1 FPRSWPRPLRRRG
14 LDVLLTVLRFNFAS
28 PQGDPRKQ
36 GELLTTALELAEW
49 GESHGFT
56 SVSVDEHH
64 ATGHGWSCNPIMA
77 AAMFLAR
84 TTTLIASVDCALGPL
99 WNPVRLAED
108 IALVDNMSRGRLHTT
123 VGLGY
128 RTVEY
133 DSLGVDFSQRGKLMD
148 GLVERIL
155 SVWAGADA
163 GAGSDCADSEGG
175 VCTGTWTRPH
185 PPLYVG
191 GGARATARR
200 AARFRLPLSLADH
213 LPEIAAYYRE
223 LCAEIGMTP
232 FILMPGATNRGMIYL
247 HEDPDRAWAELGDH
261 ILWEAVTYG
270 EWSTDQ
276 RSLMHL
282 PGVRTLDEVKAS
294 GRYRFLT
301 PDQLIEEVREA
312 DDYGPL
318 VLHPLVGGM
327 PVDEAWKS
335 VRLLTDVVLP
345 ALS

>member
-1 FPRSWPRPLRRRG
+1 M
-14 LDVLLTVLRFNFAS
+14 LLPVLRFNFAS
-28 PQGDPRKQ
+28 PLGDPRTQ
-36 GELLTTALELAEW
+36 SELIRAAIELAQW
-49 GESHGFT
+49 GESRGIT
-56 SVSVDEHH
+56 TISVDEHH
-64 ATGHGWSCNPIMA
+64 ATGQGWSSNPILA

-84 TTTLIASVDCALGPL
+84 TSTSIASVDCALGPL

-133 DSLGVDFSQRGKLMD
+133 DSLRADFSRRGALMD
-148 GLVERIL
+148 SLIERML
-155 SVWAGADA
+155 SVWSGDEA
-163 GAGSDCADSEGG
+163 EQG

-191 GGARATARR
+191 GGSLATARR

-213 LPEIAAYYRE
+213 LPDVATLYRE
-223 LCAEIGMTP
+223 LCAEAGIAP
-232 FILMPGATNRGMIYL
+232 LIIMPGPVNRGMIYL
-247 HEDPDRAWAELGDH
+247 HEDPDRAWAELGEH

-270 EWSTDQ
+270 GWSVDQ

-282 PGVRTLDEVKAS
+282 PGVQTLDEVRAS

-301 PDQLIEEVREA
+301 PDQLIAEVRNA
-312 DDYGPL
+312 SDYGPI

-335 VRLLTDVVLP
+335 VEMFVDKVIP

>member
-1 FPRSWPRPLRRRG
+1 
-14 LDVLLTVLRFNFAS
+14 VLLTVLRFNFAS
-28 PQGDPRKQ
+28 PQGEPRKQ
-36 GELLTTALELAEW
+36 SELLRAAIELAQW
-49 GESHGFT
+49 GESRGIT
-56 SVSVDEHH
+56 TVSVDEHH

-77 AAMFLAR
+77 AGMFLAGTSR
-84 TTTLIASVDCALGPL
+84 LIASVDCALGPL
-99 WNPVRLAED
+99 WNPIRLAED

-128 RTVEY
+128 RVSEY
-133 DSLGVDFSQRGKLMD
+133 EALGVDFSQRGKLMD
-148 GLVERIL
+148 DLIERML
-155 SVWAGADA
+155 SVWSDT
-163 GAGSDCADSEGG
+163 GS
-175 VCTGTWTRPH
+175 WTRPH

-191 GGARATARR
+191 GGARVTARR

-213 LPEIAAYYRE
+213 LPDVAAYYRE
-223 LCAEIGMTP
+223 LCAEVGIAP
-232 FILMPGATNRGMIYL
+232 LIIMPGPVNRGMIYL

-270 EWSTDQ
+270 GWSKDQ

-282 PGVRTLDEVKAS
+282 PGVQTLNEVKAS

-301 PDQLIEEVREA
+301 PDQLIAEVRDA
-312 DDYGPL
+312 TDYGPI

-335 VRLLTDVVLP
+335 VELLVDEVVP
-345 ALS
+345 ALT

>member
-1 FPRSWPRPLRRRG
+1 M
-14 LDVLLTVLRFNFAS
+14 VLPVLRFNFAS
-28 PQGDPRKQ
+28 PQGDPRRQ
-36 GELLTTALELAEW
+36 SELIRAAIELAQW
-49 GESHGFT
+49 GESRGVLT
-56 SVSVDEHH
+56 VSVDEHH
-64 ATGHGWSCNPIMA
+64 ATGHGWSCNPILA
-77 AAMFLAR
+77 ASMFLAR
-84 TTTLIASVDCALGPL
+84 TSTLIASVDCALGPL

-133 DSLGVDFSQRGKLMD
+133 DTLGVDFSQRGRLMD
-148 GLVERIL
+148 GLIERML
-155 SVWAGADA
+155 SVWSDT
-163 GAGSDCADSEGG
+163 GSY
-175 VCTGTWTRPH
+175 TRPH
-185 PPLYVG
+185 PPLYIG
-191 GGARATARR
+191 GGARVTARR

-213 LPEIAAYYRE
+213 LPDVAAHYRK
-223 LCAEIGMTP
+223 LAAEAGMSP
-232 FILMPGATNRGMIYL
+232 LVIMPGPINRGMIYL
-247 HEDPDRAWAELGDH
+247 HDDPDRAWAELGEY

-270 EWSTDQ
+270 GWSTDQ

-282 PGVRTLDEVKAS
+282 PGVQTPDEVRAS

-301 PDQLIEEVREA
+301 PDQLIAEVRDA

-335 VRLLTDVVLP
+335 VQLLVDRVLP
-345 ALS
+345 ALVQ

>member
-1 FPRSWPRPLRRRG
+1 M
-14 LDVLLTVLRFNFAS
+14 LLTVLRFNFAS

-36 GELLTTALELAEW
+36 SELLNAALELAQW
-49 GESHGFT
+49 GESRGIT
-56 SVSVDEHH
+56 TVSVDEHH
-64 ATGHGWSCNPIMA
+64 ATGHGWSPNPIMA
-77 AAMFLAR
+77 ASMFLAH
-84 TTTLIASVDCALGPL
+84 TSTLIASVDCALGPL

-128 RTVEY
+128 RTVEF
-133 DSLGVDFSQRGKLMD
+133 DSLGVEFAQRGKLMD
-148 GLVERIL
+148 KLVERVL
-155 SVWAGADA
+155 AVW
-163 GAGSDCADSEGG
+163 SSI
-175 VCTGTWTRPH
+175 GTWTRPH

-191 GGARATARR
+191 GGSLATARR

-213 LPEIAAYYRE
+213 LPEVAARYRE
-223 LCAEIGMTP
+223 LCAEAGIKP
-232 FILMPGATNRGMIYL
+232 FVVMPGPINRGMIYL
-247 HEDPDRAWAELGDH
+247 HEDPDRAWAELGEH

-270 EWSTDQ
+270 GWSADE

-282 PGVRTLDEVKAS
+282 PGVQTLDEVKAS

-301 PDQLIEEVREA
+301 PEQLIAEVRGAEHC
-312 DDYGPL
+312 YGPI

-335 VRLLTDVVLP
+335 VQLLTDKVLP
-345 ALS
+345 VLS

>member
-1 FPRSWPRPLRRRG
+1 
-14 LDVLLTVLRFNFAS
+14 VLLTVLRFNFAS
-28 PQGDPRKQ
+28 PQGEPRKQ
-36 GELLTTALELAEW
+36 SELLRAAIELAQW
-49 GESHGFT
+49 GETRGIT
-56 SVSVDEHH
+56 TVSVDEHH

-77 AAMFLAR
+77 AGMFLAG
-84 TTTLIASVDCALGPL
+84 TTRLIASVDCALGPL

-128 RTVEY
+128 RVSEY
-133 DSLGVDFSQRGKLMD
+133 DALGVDFSQRGKLMD
-148 GLVERIL
+148 DLIERML
-155 SVWAGADA
+155 SVWSDT
-163 GAGSDCADSEGG
+163 GS
-175 VCTGTWTRPH
+175 WTRPH

-191 GGARATARR
+191 GGARVTAKR

-213 LPEIAAYYRE
+213 LPDVAAHYRE
-223 LCAEIGMTP
+223 LCAEVGIAP
-232 FILMPGATNRGMIYL
+232 LIIMPGPVNRGMIYL
-247 HEDPDRAWAELGDH
+247 HEDPDKAWAELGEH

-270 EWSTDQ
+270 GWSKDQ

-282 PGVRTLDEVKAS
+282 PGVQTLDEVKAS

-301 PDQLIEEVREA
+301 PDQLIAEVRDA
-312 DDYGPL
+312 PDYGPI

-327 PVDEAWKS
+327 PVEEAWKS
-335 VRLLTDVVLP
+335 VQLLVDKVVP